1 VITEEKSTLG
11 TTHYLSPEMIE
22 GKDVDHRT
30 DIWSLGVVLYELFTG
45 QLPFRGDYESA
56 IMYAILNEPYEPIS
70 KSKSDV
76 SEEQDG
82 VISKCLEK
90 NPDDRYQH
98 VDDLIVDLRRLKRD
112 SESKITT
119 SRKDILL
126 KAPTKRKKPVLMS
139 VILLSTAII
148 VVAGYFLINQFILE
162 EKHESESIGTV
173 KWENSIAVLP
183 FVDLSPNKDQDY
195 FFDGMTE
202 KILTSLTKLK
212 VLKVIARTSVMKYKN
227 TEKSIPEIGK
237 ELGVDNVLEGS
248 IFKVDNRIRVTAQ
261 LISTQSGAH
270 IWAEDYERKLDDIFE
285 IQDDISIKISQNLLA
300 KLSPQEKSTL
310 KTKRPQNNEVY
321 EYYLRG
327 RYVHYNKFL
336 VSENME
342 YFFAAEKLFKTAIK
356 LDPTFADSYAS
367 LADLYNTQFNNLG
380 DTASEKS
387 KYLELQEKNIEIAY
401 ELDSTSHEVNLIK
414 GWVHDAI
421 GDVER
426 TYTQFVKAVQI
437 NPNDSY
443 SNLSLGIFY
452 YNRGLYNISYKY
464 MNKSIEL
471 DPHYSLYFRWRG
483 TIDMDLGNFESA
495 EQDYQK
501 ILEMEPYKI
510 VTLKY
515 VLLSAWLEKYEQVE
529 SLINQYKDLYP
540 DDSHIQFLDALN
552 YAIRGEKEEALK
564 YKFIADFG
572 KDKFEELDICLILK
586 LKEKSLQIMN
596 DLFNGHKKRKK
607 SLYLHLKNHPSYN
620 FLRSDP
626 RFQEILA
633 KHKEIY
639 EENLRKYGDIDI

>member
-1 VITEEKSTLG
+1 
-11 TTHYLSPEMIE
+11 
-22 GKDVDHRT
+22 
-30 DIWSLGVVLYELFTG
+30 
-45 QLPFRGDYESA
+45 
-56 IMYAILNEPYEPIS
+56 
-70 KSKSDV
+70 
-76 SEEQDG
+76 
-82 VISKCLEK
+82 
-90 NPDDRYQH
+90 
-98 VDDLIVDLRRLKRD
+98 
-112 SESKITT
+112 
-119 SRKDILL
+119 
-126 KAPTKRKKPVLMS
+126 
-139 VILLSTAII
+139 
-148 VVAGYFLINQFILE
+148 
-162 EKHESESIGTV
+162 
-173 KWENSIAVLP
+173 
-183 FVDLSPNKDQDY
+183 
-195 FFDGMTE
+195 
-202 KILTSLTKLK
+202 
-212 VLKVIARTSVMKYKN
+212 
-227 TEKSIPEIGK
+227 
-237 ELGVDNVLEGS
+237 
-248 IFKVDNRIRVTAQ
+248 RIRVTAQ